1 MNNQFPIIFMFCFLI
16 IGIMTST
23 ITKSLNVHEVR
34 SLNSMI
40 DDEFERFLVL
50 ESENIRFK
58 NLLVRE
64 KEAAKQNG
72 FNQ

>member
-1 MNNQFPIIFMFCFLI
+1 MNDQFPIIFMFCFLI

-64 KEAAKQNG
+64 KEAAN
-72 FNQ
+72 

>member
-64 KEAAKQNG
+64 KEAAK
-72 FNQ
+72 

>member
-1 MNNQFPIIFMFCFLI
+1 MNDQFPIIFMFCFLI

-58 NLLVRE
+58 NLLVRK
-64 KEAAKQNG
+64 KEAAEQNG
-72 FNQ
+72 FY

>member
-1 MNNQFPIIFMFCFLI
+1 MNDQFPIIFMFCFLI
-16 IGIMTST
+16 IGIITST

-64 KEAAKQNG
+64 KEAAN
-72 FNQ
+72 

>member
-1 MNNQFPIIFMFCFLI
+1 MNDQFPIIFMFCFLTI
-16 IGIMTST
+16 VIMTST

-72 FNQ
+72 FN

>member
-1 MNNQFPIIFMFCFLI
+1 MNDQFPIIFMFCFLI

-58 NLLVRE
+58 NLLLRE
-64 KEAAKQNG
+64 KEVAQQNG
-72 FNQ
+72 FN

>member
-1 MNNQFPIIFMFCFLI
+1 MNDQFPIIFMFCFLI

-34 SLNSMI
+34 SLITMI
-40 DDEFERFLVL
+40 DDEYDRLLVL

-64 KEAAKQNG
+64 KEAAN
-72 FNQ
+72 

>member
-1 MNNQFPIIFMFCFLI
+1 MNDQFPIIFMFCFLT

-58 NLLVRE
+58 NLLLRE
-64 KEAAKQNG
+64 KEVTQQNG
-72 FNQ
+72 FN

>member
-1 MNNQFPIIFMFCFLI
+1 MNDQFPIIFMFCFLI

-58 NLLVRE
+58 NLLLRE
-64 KEAAKQNG
+64 KEVTQQNG
-72 FNQ
+72 FN

>member
-1 MNNQFPIIFMFCFLI
+1 MNDQFPIIFMFCFLI

-58 NLLVRE
+58 NLVRE
-64 KEAAKQNG
+64 KEAAEQNG
-72 FNQ
+72 FN

>member
-1 MNNQFPIIFMFCFLI
+1 MNDQFPIIFMFCFLT

-64 KEAAKQNG
+64 KEAAY
-72 FNQ
+72 

>member
-1 MNNQFPIIFMFCFLI
+1 MNDQFPIIFMFCFLI
-16 IGIMTST
+16 IGIMNST
-23 ITKSLNVHEVR
+23 ITKSLNFHEVR

-64 KEAAKQNG
+64 KEAAN
-72 FNQ
+72 

>member
-1 MNNQFPIIFMFCFLI
+1 MNDQFPLIFMFCFLI

-64 KEAAKQNG
+64 KEAAN
-72 FNQ
+72 

>member
-1 MNNQFPIIFMFCFLI
+1 MNDQFPIIFMFCFLI
-16 IGIMTST
+16 LGIMTST

-34 SLNSMI
+34 TLNSMI

-64 KEAAKQNG
+64 KEAAN
-72 FNQ
+72 

>member
-1 MNNQFPIIFMFCFLI
+1 MNDQFPIIFMFCFLI

-64 KEAAKQNG
+64 KESAN
-72 FNQ
+72 

>member
-1 MNNQFPIIFMFCFLI
+1 MNDQFPIIFIFCFLI

-58 NLLVRE
+58 NLLVRK
-64 KEAAKQNG
+64 KEAAEQNG
-72 FNQ
+72 FN

>member
-1 MNNQFPIIFMFCFLI
+1 MNDQFPIIFMFCFLI

-64 KEAAKQNG
+64 KEVAN
-72 FNQ
+72 

>member
-1 MNNQFPIIFMFCFLI
+1 MNDQFPIMFMFCFLI

-64 KEAAKQNG
+64 KEAAN
-72 FNQ
+72 

>member
-1 MNNQFPIIFMFCFLI
+1 MNDQFPIIFMFCFLI

-40 DDEFERFLVL
+40 DDEFERILVL
-50 ESENIRFK
+50 ESENIRYK

-64 KEAAKQNG
+64 KEAAK
-72 FNQ
+72 

>member
-1 MNNQFPIIFMFCFLI
+1 MNDQFPIIFMFCFLI

-23 ITKSLNVHEVR
+23 ITKSLNVHEIR

-64 KEAAKQNG
+64 KEAAN
-72 FNQ
+72 

>member
-1 MNNQFPIIFMFCFLI
+1 MNDQFPIIFMFCFLT

-64 KEAAKQNG
+64 KEAAN
-72 FNQ
+72 

>member
-1 MNNQFPIIFMFCFLI
+1 MNDQFPIIFMFCFLI

-40 DDEFERFLVL
+40 DDEFERFVVL

-64 KEAAKQNG
+64 KEAAN
-72 FNQ
+72 

>member
-1 MNNQFPIIFMFCFLI
+1 MNDQFPIIFMFCFLI

-40 DDEFERFLVL
+40 DGDFERFLVL

-58 NLLVRE
+58 IYW
-64 KEAAKQNG
+64 
-72 FNQ
+72 

>member
-1 MNNQFPIIFMFCFLI
+1 MNDQFPIIFMFCFLI

-40 DDEFERFLVL
+40 DDEFEIFLVL

-58 NLLVRE
+58 NLLARV
-64 KEAAKQNG
+64 KEAAN
-72 FNQ
+72 

>member
-1 MNNQFPIIFMFCFLI
+1 MNDQFPIIFMFCFLT

-58 NLLVRE
+58 NLLLRE
-64 KEAAKQNG
+64 KEVAQQNG
-72 FNQ
+72 FN

>member
-1 MNNQFPIIFMFCFLI
+1 MNDQFPIIFMFCFLI

-23 ITKSLNVHEVR
+23 ISKSLNVHEVR

-64 KEAAKQNG
+64 KEAAN
-72 FNQ
+72 

>member
-1 MNNQFPIIFMFCFLI
+1 MTDQFPIIFMFCFLT

-72 FNQ
+72 FN

>member
-1 MNNQFPIIFMFCFLI
+1 MNDQFPIIFMFCFLI

-40 DDEFERFLVL
+40 DDEFEIFLVL
-50 ESENIRFK
+50 ESENIIFK

-64 KEAAKQNG
+64 KEAAN
-72 FNQ
+72 

>member
-1 MNNQFPIIFMFCFLI
+1 MNDQFPIILMFCFLI

-58 NLLVRE
+58 NLLARV
-64 KEAAKQNG
+64 KEAAN
-72 FNQ
+72 

>member
-1 MNNQFPIIFMFCFLI
+1 MNDQFPIIFMFCFLI

-40 DDEFERFLVL
+40 DDEFERCLVL

-64 KEAAKQNG
+64 KEAAN
-72 FNQ
+72 

>member
-1 MNNQFPIIFMFCFLI
+1 MNDQFPIIFMFCFLI

-58 NLLVRE
+58 NLLVRG
-64 KEAAKQNG
+64 KEAAN
-72 FNQ
+72 

>member
-1 MNNQFPIIFMFCFLI
+1 MNDQFPIIFMFCFLI

-50 ESENIRFK
+50 EPENIRFK

-64 KEAAKQNG
+64 KEAAN
-72 FNQ
+72 

>member
-1 MNNQFPIIFMFCFLI
+1 MNDQFPIIFMFCFLI

-50 ESENIRFK
+50 ESENIRFN

-64 KEAAKQNG
+64 KEAAN
-72 FNQ
+72 

>member
-1 MNNQFPIIFMFCFLI
+1 MNDQFPIIFMFCFLI

-64 KEAAKQNG
+64 REAAN
-72 FNQ
+72 

>member
-1 MNNQFPIIFMFCFLI
+1 MNDQFPIIFMFCFLI

-34 SLNSMI
+34 SFNSMI

-58 NLLVRE
+58 NLLLRE
-64 KEAAKQNG
+64 KEVAQQNG
-72 FNQ
+72 FN

>member
-64 KEAAKQNG
+64 KEAAN
-72 FNQ
+72 

>member
-58 NLLVRE
+58 NLLLRE
-64 KEAAKQNG
+64 KEVAQQNG
-72 FNQ
+72 FN

>member
-1 MNNQFPIIFMFCFLI
+1 MNDQFPIIFMFCFLI

-58 NLLVRE
+58 NLLVRK

-72 FNQ
+72 FN

>member
-1 MNNQFPIIFMFCFLI
+1 MNEQFPIIFMFCFLI

-40 DDEFERFLVL
+40 DNEFERFLVL

-64 KEAAKQNG
+64 KEAAN
-72 FNQ
+72 

>member
-1 MNNQFPIIFMFCFLI
+1 MNDQFPIMFMFCFLI

-58 NLLVRE
+58 NLLLRE
-64 KEAAKQNG
+64 KEAAY
-72 FNQ
+72 